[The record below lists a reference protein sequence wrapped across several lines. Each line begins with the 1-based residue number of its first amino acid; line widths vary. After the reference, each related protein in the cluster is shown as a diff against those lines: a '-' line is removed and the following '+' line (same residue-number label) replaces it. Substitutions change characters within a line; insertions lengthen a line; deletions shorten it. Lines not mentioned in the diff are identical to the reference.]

1 MEAGRLLLLFAATA
15 GLGLPAGRAA
25 HPVFESPDAAKPAGK
40 IDEIVFADLKRLN
53 IPPARMTSDA
63 VFLRRVY
70 LDAIG
75 ILPAESE
82 AREFLS
88 STDPARRARLIDS
101 LLGREEF
108 AAYMAMKWADA
119 LRIKAEYP
127 INLWPQAA
135 ELYHRWVR
143 TSLRENKPYDRFAFE
158 ILTASGSNFLVPQV
172 NFYRA
177 VQAKEPKTIARAA
190 ALTFLGQRAE
200 KWPARK
206 LDAMAG
212 FFSAIGYKSTG
223 AWKEEIVYFDQ
234 PAQTPAGVL
243 TLPDGSQVRL
253 SAGQD
258 PREAF
263 AKWLVGPGK
272 PLLAR
277 AAVNRLWAWLLGRGI
292 VHEPDD
298 MGEGNPPT
306 NPELLAY
313 LEKELIGARF
323 DLKHVYRLILNSST
337 YQLSAIPAN
346 DHPEAAARF
355 AYYPVRRLEAEVLA
369 DALCQITGTSEQ
381 YQSAIPEPYTVA
393 PEGTRSV
400 SLPDGSITSSF
411 LDLFGRPARDTGFDS
426 ERNNRITAAQRLHML
441 NSSHVQRKIE
451 NGPALRKLLQ
461 ASASPLEL
469 VNSLYL
475 TVLSRKPSQEELR
488 EVSAYGKSPKGK
500 RREAAVDLVWAL
512 MNSTEFLYRH

>member
-1 MEAGRLLLLFAATA
+1 MQAGRLLLLFAAGA
-15 GLGLPAGRAA
+15 GLSLPAGRGP
-25 HPVFESPDAAKPAGK
+25 HPVFERSEVVKPVGR

-53 IPPARMTSDA
+53 IEPARMASDA

-70 LDAIG
+70 LDVTG
-75 ILPAESE
+75 TLPTEAE
-82 AREFLS
+82 ARSYLS
-88 STDPARRARLIDS
+88 DSAADRRERLVDA
-101 LLGREEF
+101 LLNREEF
-108 AAYMAMKWADA
+108 AAYMAMKWADV

-143 TSLRENKPYDRFAFE
+143 TSLRENKPYDRFVFE
-158 ILTASGSNFLVPQV
+158 LLTSSGSNFLVPQV

-177 VQAKEPKTIARAA
+177 VQAKDSKTIARAA

-212 FFSAIGYKSTG
+212 FFASIGYKSTG

-234 PAQTPAGVL
+234 PAKAPSGAM

-277 AAVNRLWAWLLGRGI
+277 AVVNRIWAWLLGRGI
-292 VHEPDD
+292 VQEPDD
-298 MGEGNPPT
+298 MGDGNPPV
-306 NPELLAY
+306 NAELLAH
-313 LEKELIGARF
+313 LERELIGARF

-337 YQLSAIPAN
+337 YKLSSIPAS
-346 DHPEAAARF
+346 DHAEAAAHF
-355 AYYPVRRLEAEVLA
+355 AHYPVRRLEAEALA

-400 SLPDGSITSSF
+400 ALPDGSITSSF
-411 LDLFGRPARDTGFDS
+411 LDLFGRPARDTGFES

-461 ASASPLEL
+461 GAGGPQEL
-469 VNSLYL
+469 INSIYL

-488 EVSAYGKSPKGK
+488 EIAAYSKGPTGR
-500 RREAAVDLVWAL
+500 RREAVVDLVWAL
-512 MNSTEFLYRH
+512 INSTEFLYRH

>member
-1 MEAGRLLLLFAATA
+1 MEAGRLLLLFAAAA
-15 GLGLPAGRAA
+15 GLSLPAARAP
-25 HPVFESPDAAKPAGK
+25 HPVFESPDSVKAAGR
-40 IDEIVFADLKRLN
+40 IDEIVFADLKRLK
-53 IPPARMTSDA
+53 IQPARLASDA

-70 LDAIG
+70 LDVTG
-75 ILPAESE
+75 TLPAAPE
-82 AREFLS
+82 ARDFLS

-101 LLGREEF
+101 LLEREEF
-108 AAYMAMKWADA
+108 AAYMAMKWADL

-158 ILTASGSNFLVPQV
+158 LLTASGSNFLVPQV

-177 VQAKEPKTIARAA
+177 VQAKDPKTIACAA
-190 ALTFLGQRAE
+190 ALTFLGQRAG
-200 KWPARK
+200 KWPAQK
-206 LDAMAG
+206 LDEMAG
-212 FFSAIGYKSTG
+212 FFSSIGYKSTG

-234 PAQTPAGVL
+234 PAQTPPGAL
-243 TLPDGSQVRL
+243 TFPDGTQVRL
-253 SAGQD
+253 TAGQD

-263 AKWLVGPGK
+263 AKWLTGPGK

-277 AAVNRLWAWLLGRGI
+277 AVVNRVWAWLLGRGI
-292 VHEPDD
+292 VHEADD
-298 MGEGNPPT
+298 IGEANPPA

-323 DLKHVYRLILNSST
+323 DLKHIYRLILNSST
-337 YQLSAIPAN
+337 YQLSAIPAS
-346 DHPEAAARF
+346 DHPEAAAHF

-381 YQSAIPEPYTVA
+381 YQSAIPEPYTMA

-400 SLPDGSITSSF
+400 ALPDGSITSSF
-411 LDLFGRPARDTGFDS
+411 LDLFGRPARDTGFES

-451 NGPALRKLLQ
+451 NGPALRKLMQ
-461 ASASPLEL
+461 GAGGPLEL
-469 VNSLYL
+469 IDSLYL
-475 TVLSRKPSQEELR
+475 IVLSRKPSQQELR
-488 EVSAYGKSPKGK
+488 EIAAYSKGPTGR
-500 RREAAVDLVWAL
+500 RREAVVDLVWAL